1 MGDGF
6 FSLLEYHMV
15 IQIQTIPLRAVR
27 IVPNRSLRWLMVSLA
42 ISSVF
47 SVGTLILLAE
57 WA

>member
-1 MGDGF
+1 
-6 FSLLEYHMV
+6 MV
-15 IQIQTIPLRAVR
+15 IQTIPLRAVR